1 MNRLLPTAALL
12 LSLCAL
18 LATLFLWREMRA
30 WRLETASPSLH
41 HRLTDEQFGRIK
53 DFTDY
58 IHTTFNETHVP
69 RSDVLTAD
77 QLLNKARYMHGD
89 ITREEWYRLHS
100 ETEGERMRLDVARLQ
115 AGAGT
120 IADILLLQD
129 DVLESSR

>member
-18 LATLFLWREMRA
+18 LVTLLLWREMRA
-30 WRLETASPSLH
+30 WRLEAASPSLH
-41 HRLTDEQFGRIK
+41 HRLTDEQFARIK

-58 IHTTFNETHVP
+58 IHASFDKGTVP
-69 RSDVLTAD
+69 RFSVLTAD

-89 ITREEWYRLHS
+89 ITREEWHRLHR
-100 ETEGERMRLDVARLQ
+100 ETEGDVMRLGVARFQ

-129 DVLESSR
+129 DVFESSR